1 MEQNACRVA
10 KDVAERINYEPGPA
24 GDFIQSHLSPQKDE
38 QFFFNTEHLRQF
50 VSSAESKQK
59 NVPGCA
65 YFKNLSVFLQSH
77 VQVGELYLEYLK
89 EACQE
94 TSGTL
99 CEFCTRFPR
108 SIHDLKQVPR
118 PMPDKEALPD
128 LRYLAF
134 DKTPTV
140 SLKGSARKVDDFQP
154 RAQIKK
160 SFEEGTLALD
170 NADSIAT
177 FSKTFAVEES
187 LVRKYLE
194 HMDYLN
200 LKIVKRSEKKK
211 KKKEDDTNNTYKDY
225 DWVELFH
232 SGELDKHHPV
242 RHKMN
247 KKQKVEMI
255 SAWLA
260 NNEFN
265 RILQDTSGSDD
276 DSSDDNDGDIDNDLD
291 EVVLNEIGYSTD
303 DEESDGQIYEPIGSH
318 HISTRSGKA
327 VTTHLTRRF
336 YGDSD

>member
-1 MEQNACRVA
+1 M
-10 KDVAERINYEPGPA
+10 
-24 GDFIQSHLSPQKDE
+24 
-38 QFFFNTEHLRQF
+38 
-50 VSSAESKQK
+50 
-59 NVPGCA
+59 
-65 YFKNLSVFLQSH
+65 
-77 VQVGELYLEYLK
+77 QVGDLYLEYLK

-94 TSGTL
+94 TSGTT

-200 LKIVKRSEKKK
+200 LKIVKRTEKKR
-211 KKKEDDTNNTYKDY
+211 KKKEDDMNKTYNDY

-232 SGELDKHHPV
+232 SGELGKLIVPVLDLFLDKHHPV

-265 RILQDTSGSDD
+265 RILQDTSGSDV
-276 DSSDDNDGDIDNDLD
+276 DSSDDNDGDIDDDLD
-291 EVVLNEIGYSTD
+291 DVVLNEIGYSTD
-303 DEESDGQIYEPIGSH
+303 DEESDGQIPSH
-318 HISTRSGKA
+318 HISTRSGRA